1 MQYVEG
7 QTKDKYDP
15 PLHVYRMCT

>member
-1 MQYVEG
+1 MQHVDG

-15 PLHVYRMCT
+15 PLHVCRMCT